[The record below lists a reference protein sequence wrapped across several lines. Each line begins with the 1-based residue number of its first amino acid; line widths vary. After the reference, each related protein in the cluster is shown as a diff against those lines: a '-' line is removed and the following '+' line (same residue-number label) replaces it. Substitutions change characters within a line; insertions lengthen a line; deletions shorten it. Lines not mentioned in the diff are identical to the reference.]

1 MVRTPVHKTKKLSL
15 PRFVSHYFPFQG
27 AEWGMLWAER
37 QILSYLHSLVGVI
50 PMKPTKRPSAL
61 MARWS
66 LDMYWKRI
74 VRSSE
79 LVRYISRSNNF
90 LLKAYLHRSG
100 MTSNSFASHN
110 RACFCK
116 AWVGKYSPCK
126 WYTAYTPCVLGATHA
141 SYRLIRSVCLFGKCS
156 CYGNLDIQCTASRNP
171 RFTQWSL
178 SWKCGFEELVPAQ
191 NKMPYKDSQYLSSAV
206 NK

>member
-1 MVRTPVHKTKKLSL
+1 MGHAVGRKTNTFL
-15 PRFVSHYFPFQG
+15 FTF
-27 AEWGMLWAER
+27 
-37 QILSYLHSLVGVI
+37 
-50 PMKPTKRPSAL
+50 TC
-61 MARWS
+61 
-66 LDMYWKRI
+66 
-74 VRSSE
+74 
-79 LVRYISRSNNF
+79 RSNPYEAYKKTLRFDGALKFRYVLKTNSAILRISTLYQPFELSHNF
-90 LLKAYLHRSG
+90 LVKAYLHRSG

-178 SWKCGFEELVPAQ
+178 S
-191 NKMPYKDSQYLSSAV
+191 
-206 NK
+206 